1 MKYEILNGM
10 KISNFPWPN
19 SIKANINSPFERYS
33 NNPIINR
40 NPSKN
45 ITRVFN
51 SATIVYNDEFVSALR
66 GEETNGIPSI
76 YIAHSKDGINWTIE
90 KEKVKFYDEDNN
102 IFMPKYAYDP
112 RLVKIENTYYIIWCQ
127 DFYGAAI
134 GIAKTNDFK
143 KFTRIENPFLPFNRN
158 AVLFPRKINNM
169 YTMLSRPSDG
179 GHTAFGDIFLSQS
192 IDMEFWGRHKHVMG
206 CTDNW
211 WESLK
216 IGAGPSPIETSEGWL
231 LLYHGVSR
239 TCNGYVYSIGGAIL
253 DIDNPSIVKYR
264 SSRFLLTPEESYETS
279 GFVPNVVF
287 PCSTLCDSET
297 GRLAL
302 YYGASDT
309 YLCLAISTVDLII
322 DFIKRNSEINESDI
336 ELGKR

>member
-1 MKYEILNGM
+1 MKYKIINEN
-10 KISNFPWPN
+10 KISNFPWP
-19 SIKANINSPFERYS
+19 KNIENPTNSPFERYS
-33 NNPIINR
+33 KNPIIDR

-51 SATIVYNDEFVSALR
+51 SATIFYNGEFISALR

-76 YIAHSKDGINWTIE
+76 YIGHSKDGINWTIE
-90 KEKVKFYDEDNN
+90 SEKVTFYDDDNN

-134 GIAKTNDFK
+134 GIAKTHDFK
-143 KFTRIENPFLPFNRN
+143 KFIRVENPFLPFNRN

-192 IDMEFWGRHKHVMG
+192 KDMEFWGRHKHVMG
-206 CTDNW
+206 CTSNW

-216 IGAGPSPIETSEGWL
+216 IGAGPAPIETSEGWL
-231 LLYHGVSR
+231 LIYHGVSR

-253 DIDNPSIVKYR
+253 DIENPSIVKYR
-264 SSRFLLTPEESYETS
+264 SSRFLLTPEESYETT

-297 GRLAL
+297 GKLAL

-309 YLCLAISTVDLII
+309 YLCLAFSTVDLII
-322 DFIKRNSEINESDI
+322 EFIKNNSELNESDI
-336 ELGKR
+336 ELGIR